1 MPDQQKFEQ
10 LNFEQQINQPHTEIL
25 HKDVRDD
32 PYEHKGV
39 MDKIKDGVEKVYEKV
54 TGKDDDVQYQLR
66 KDFKKADKR
75 AEELTKEGRKE
86 LDHNK
91 KDIKKAEK
99 LQHKAAKIAD
109 KANRATEYALDK
121 QVEGQDKLATA
132 GYKKMEA
139 GAKLQAQA
147 NQSGTDRQI
156 PHNVHNCDN
165 IRQHTS
171 TTGCEQ
177 TMGRQEETIIR
188 ETRPGQCQ

>member
-1 MPDQQKFEQ
+1 
-10 LNFEQQINQPHTEIL
+10 
-25 HKDVRDD
+25 
-32 PYEHKGV
+32 
-39 MDKIKDGVEKVYEKV
+39 
-54 TGKDDDVQYQLR
+54 
-66 KDFKKADKR
+66 
-75 AEELTKEGRKE
+75 
-86 LDHNK
+86 
-91 KDIKKAEK
+91 
-99 LQHKAAKIAD
+99 
-109 KANRATEYALDK
+109 
-121 QVEGQDKLATA
+121 
-132 GYKKMEA
+132 MEA